1 MNKLFALLFGLIS
14 FCTIAQN
21 NEEGKVVWSYTYNE
35 QTKQVEITA
44 VIEEGWHLYSQ
55 FMSADLGPIPTSINF
70 ESNAN
75 IRIIGSVSEPKPE
88 QEYNDIFEGT
98 LDFFKDKVVFTQK
111 IELVNDR
118 PTTLKG
124 TVSFMVCN
132 ETMCLPP
139 SDIPFVIII
148 GSSNTTE
155 LK

>member
-1 MNKLFALLFGLIS
+1 MNKIIALLFGFVS
-14 FCTIAQN
+14 FYMMAQN
-21 NEEGKVVWSYTYNE
+21 NVEEKVVWTYTYNE

-44 VIEEGWHLYSQ
+44 TIEEGWHLYSQ
-55 FMSADLGPIPTSINF
+55 FMSADLGPIPTSFNF
-70 ESNAN
+70 SANKN
-75 IRIIGSVSEPKPE
+75 IRLIGSVSEPKPE

-111 IELVNDR
+111 VELVNDR
-118 PTTLKG
+118 PTTLTG

-139 SDIPFVIII
+139 TEIPFVIII

-155 LK
+155 VK